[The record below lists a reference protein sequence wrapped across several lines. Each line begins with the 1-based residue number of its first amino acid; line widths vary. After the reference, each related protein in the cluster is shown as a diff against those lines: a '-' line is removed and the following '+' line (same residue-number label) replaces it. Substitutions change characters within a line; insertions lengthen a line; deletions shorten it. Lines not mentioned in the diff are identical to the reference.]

1 MGTPV
6 GRLSSFLSFHGDPEG
21 GEGRVVAVVAAQVA
35 QHRGETRL
43 GLPHPLLDPVECLRV
58 FGGERLEPGA
68 EIVHDALGYGVEG
81 GEERVD
87 PLGAQQ
93 RLRVFVGKAFDG
105 GLGLEVEF
113 CSEALDFLLEI
124 LLALEKRLRRGKK
137 STGVVLLV
145 VAVVSLIIWGIDTG
159 LSAGIT
165 GLKKLATNDTS
176 VSEVTDENGEVVSD
190 EETADAETEDA
201 EAGSED
207 EAEDATEAATEEA
220 PAAEAEADTTAAE

>member
-1 MGTPV
+1 MADKEENMAAET
-6 GRLSSFLSFHGDPEG
+6 SE
-21 GEGRVVAVVAAQVA
+21 VVKAETEESKAAAKVAKAAKQSKKSDRPGAFSRAGQSIKRYFKDV
-35 QHRGETRL
+35 RGETKK
-43 GLPHPLLDPVECLRV
+43 
-58 FGGERLEPGA
+58 
-68 EIVHDALGYGVEG
+68 IVWPDAKTVL
-81 GEERVD
+81 
-87 PLGAQQ
+87 
-93 RLRVFVGKAFDG
+93 
-105 GLGLEVEF
+105 
-113 CSEALDFLLEI
+113 
-124 LLALEKRLRRGKK
+124 K

-145 VAVVSLIIWGIDTG
+145 VAIVSLIIWGIDTG

-201 EAGSED
+201 EAPSEE